1 MILEQDVGRN
11 TGARLDAMPIGSFHR
26 RLLALIGAGLALD
39 GFELY
44 LTGGV
49 LSALTRSGWSTMALN
64 AAFVTATFA
73 GMTIGAWTAGI
84 LGDHLGRKFAY
95 QFNLMLFGMASI
107 VATFA
112 PNMQLLIALRF
123 VMGLGLGA
131 EVVVGYAMLAEFV
144 PAHARG
150 RMIGWL
156 AVITNTALIVATCL
170 GLWIIPSFGWRYM
183 FLIVGVGAVIV
194 WLLRFSMPESPR
206 WLEAKG
212 RFAEA
217 EAVLHSVGAKPL
229 VGQGVE
235 APVANPSTVTVWDLF
250 KPPVLW
256 RTLMGILINVVTG
269 FCLYGFIN
277 WLPTF
282 FVKRGVEISSS
293 LLWTMVMALGAPVG
307 AIIGLVLSDRIGRK
321 PVIVL
326 GSLWAALFGAI
337 FPFMGDGYALMIV
350 GFLLFVGIYVLLA
363 VAFALHVPELFR
375 TEYRLRGVGICST
388 SGRISTAAVQFVVV
402 ALFSWKG
409 VSGVVGL
416 LVALLLL
423 QAIVFLTW
431 GIETRSRSL
440 EDTGALSDLEDEGLS
455 SPHGKT
461 AI

>member
-1 MILEQDVGRN
+1 MSLEADVGRN
-11 TGARLDAMPIGSFHR
+11 TGARLDALPIGSFHR

-49 LSALTRSGWSTMALN
+49 LSVLTRSGWSTMALN

-73 GMTIGAWTAGI
+73 GMTIGAWAAGI

-95 QFNLMLFGMASI
+95 QFNLMLFGVAS
-107 VATFA
+107 VAATFA
-112 PNMQLLIALRF
+112 PNMYLLIALRF

-131 EVVVGYAMLAEFV
+131 EVVVGYAMLSEFV
-144 PAHARG
+144 PASTRG

-156 AVITNTALIVATCL
+156 AVITNTSLIVATCL

-183 FLIVGVGAVIV
+183 FLIVGVGALVV

-212 RFAEA
+212 RFTEA
-217 EAVLHSVGAKPL
+217 EQVLQSIGAKEI
-229 VGQGVE
+229 VGPIPE
-235 APVANPSTVTVWDLF
+235 IEIADPSTVTVWDLF
-250 KPPVLW
+250 WPPVLW

-282 FVKRGVEISSS
+282 FVKRGVEITSS
-293 LLWTMVMALGAPVG
+293 LLWTMVMAFGAPIG

-321 PVIVL
+321 PVIVG

-337 FPFMGDGYALMIV
+337 FPFIGDGYGLMIV

-363 VAFALHVPELFR
+363 VAFAVHVPELFR

-402 ALFSWKG
+402 ALFAWRG
-409 VSGVVGL
+409 VSGVIGLLVGL
-416 LVALLLL
+416 LII

-440 EDTGALSDLEDEGLS
+440 EDIGDLPALEGDGL

-461 AI
+461 AS